1 MQFIP
6 FSPAPSPPQPA
17 PPSSLPF
24 PIHPSLE
31 ILHARWAML
40 GALGVVV
47 PEALQHYSDTAFLEA
62 VWWRVGAAKLAGDD
76 LDYLGV
82 AGLHL
87 AGGQGVVVIAIAQFL
102 LMLGPEYARYTGI
115 AALEPLGVFL
125 PGDINHPG
133 GWLFDPLGLANDAER
148 FEDLKV
154 REIKNGRLAMMA
166 WVGFAAQ
173 AAVTGQGVLDDWEAF
188 LADPLR
194 NNAIAFA
201 LHSSH

>member
-1 MQFIP
+1 
-6 FSPAPSPPQPA
+6 
-17 PPSSLPF
+17 
-24 PIHPSLE
+24 
-31 ILHARWAML
+31 ML

-47 PEALQHYSDTAFLEA
+47 PELMQRYSGTAFLEA
-62 VWWRVGAAKLAGDD
+62 VWWRVGYAKLQGDD

-82 AGLHL
+82 PGLHI
-87 AGGQGVVVIAIAQFL
+87 AGGQGVAIIAVAQLL

-115 AALEPLGVFL
+115 RALEPLGIFL

-133 GWLFDPLGLANDAER
+133 GWLFDPLGLANNAQR

-173 AAVTGQGVLDDWEAF
+173 AVVTRQGVLDNWDAF
-188 LADPLR
+188 LAEPLR
-194 NNAIAFA
+194 TNALALALA
-201 LHSSH
+201 LH